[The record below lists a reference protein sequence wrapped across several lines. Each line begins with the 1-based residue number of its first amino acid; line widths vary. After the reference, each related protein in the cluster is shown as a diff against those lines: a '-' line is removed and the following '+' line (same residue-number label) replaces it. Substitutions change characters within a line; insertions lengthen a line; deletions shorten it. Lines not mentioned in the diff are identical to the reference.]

1 MDFFL
6 NEEQKAMVEEIIKF
20 SRKEL
25 NGGITQ
31 DYVNGNFPIE
41 KWKKCASMKILA
53 LPFPEGYSG
62 CNADILTT
70 AVALKALSYG
80 CKDAG
85 LVHAVATQILCGLQI
100 LHFGSEKQKLKYLPG
115 ICNGDMIA
123 AQAITEPSSGSDAFS
138 MQMKAINDGENWV
151 LNGTKIF
158 ITNGPIADI
167 AIVFGITDKKK
178 RTLGGISCFIVE
190 KDFEGFSRSK
200 PFDKMGLRTL
210 QNGELVFDNCIVSE
224 NNILGNIGQ
233 GVIIFNESMEYEKIL
248 YPAIH
253 LGTMERLF
261 DISKKYSTT
270 RLSFGQYISKY
281 QQISNKIVDM
291 KINIELGNLIL
302 YKSALC
308 KDKGKRV
315 NLESSITKLFVS
327 ESLKKTC
334 LEAIQI
340 HGGYGFMTDYEIEKD
355 LRDSIAST
363 IYSGSSEIQYNL
375 ISRLIG
381 L

>member
-115 ICNGDMIA
+115 ICNGNMIA

>member
-115 ICNGDMIA
+115 ICNGDMVA

-261 DISKKYSTT
+261 DISKKYSTPDEPY
-270 RLSFGQYISKY
+270 R
-281 QQISNKIVDM
+281 
-291 KINIELGNLIL
+291 
-302 YKSALC
+302 
-308 KDKGKRV
+308 
-315 NLESSITKLFVS
+315 
-327 ESLKKTC
+327 
-334 LEAIQI
+334 
-340 HGGYGFMTDYEIEKD
+340 
-355 LRDSIAST
+355 
-363 IYSGSSEIQYNL
+363 
-375 ISRLIG
+375 
-381 L
+381 

>member
-115 ICNGDMIA
+115 ICNGDMVA

>member
-41 KWKKCASMKILA
+41 KWKKCAAMKILA

-115 ICNGDMIA
+115 ICNGDMVA

>member
-115 ICNGDMIA
+115 ICNGDMVA

-261 DISKKYSTT
+261 DISKNYSTT